1 LDYVD
6 QQLQQI
12 QQNQP
17 DLWNQMKK
25 QQGLGATIA
34 GDRGVMEYYLSGVQ
48 PKLSTHET
56 KSQAQLDKEA
66 ADLKITESKASHIEE
81 DWNLDRLKTLTTI
94 EANKA
99 SRFKDLALAK
109 KANGEGFGSKNL
121 SDYGISNDGF
131 HFGDEITVP
140 VKTPKG
146 ETSYVKATKFTW
158 SPQGKL
164 MVEGIPGKTDAMTN
178 VFVPTGGVQLYP
190 ADNNT
195 LASFKMSV
203 GNMGK
208 DKQANISTGY
218 ALFNSLP
225 RPKTNEE
232 LFSGLGIKKVPN
244 TIDELMSSLNAPKA
258 QGSSQKQVESKSN
271 PAPTKVTPSGKF
283 ISKASLDKMYGEGKP
298 FPTKE
303 AAINAAVNVYGHT
316 VEGVND

>member
-1 LDYVD
+1 
-6 QQLQQI
+6 
-12 QQNQP
+12 
-17 DLWNQMKK
+17 
-25 QQGLGATIA
+25 
-34 GDRGVMEYYLSGVQ
+34 
-48 PKLSTHET
+48 
-56 KSQAQLDKEA
+56 
-66 ADLKITESKASHIEE
+66 
-81 DWNLDRLKTLTTI
+81 LTTI
-94 EANKA
+94 EANRA
-99 SRFKDLALAK
+99 SRLKDLALAK

-140 VKTPKG
+140 VKSPKG

-271 PAPTKVTPSGKF
+271 LAPTKVPSNGKF
-283 ISKASLDKMYGEGKP
+283 LS
-298 FPTKE
+298 KE
-303 AAINAAVNVYGHT
+303 ALKATYGQGKENATEKQSADEAIALGYT
-316 VEGVND
+316 VEGYND